1 LRAWAAL
8 YNYVTGN
15 ADELGMRDQASF
27 VPGSGKITI
36 QVEGTRLLVVSL
48 TVCHPI
54 DGDR

>member
-1 LRAWAAL
+1 
-8 YNYVTGN
+8 
-15 ADELGMRDQASF
+15 MRDQASF